1 MGMRLR
7 VFRGPASASDRPAEL
22 SNARLDEGARDV
34 AAVPPVVVPRWI
46 QAVVL
51 PLGLLL
57 LWAVARAA
65 RPVPLLVVAAG
76 TIALILNPL
85 VKKMERRLVPR
96 GLAILFA
103 YLAMLVL
110 VAAVIALLTG
120 SVSTQISRLEKDVP
134 RLIHQAN
141 HELASVQAWLNGHGL
156 KVQIQ
161 KQGQD
166 RK

>member
-1 MGMRLR
+1 MAMRLR
-7 VFRGPASASDRPAEL
+7 VFRGSASASNRAAEL
-22 SNARLDEGARDV
+22 SDDRLGEGGREVPAV
-34 AAVPPVVVPRWI
+34 APVVVPRWI

-85 VKKMERRLVPR
+85 VKKMQRRLVPR

-110 VAAVIALLTG
+110 VAAV
-120 SVSTQISRLEKDVP
+120 
-134 RLIHQAN
+134 
-141 HELASVQAWLNGHGL
+141 
-156 KVQIQ
+156 
-161 KQGQD
+161 
-166 RK
+166 